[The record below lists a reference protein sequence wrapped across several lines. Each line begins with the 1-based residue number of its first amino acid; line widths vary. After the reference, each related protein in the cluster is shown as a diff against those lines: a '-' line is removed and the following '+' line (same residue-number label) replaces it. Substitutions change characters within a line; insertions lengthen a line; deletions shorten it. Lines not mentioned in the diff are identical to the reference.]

1 MKGKETIKKGLMIL
15 FIVVQSLFLVFSI
28 LLIVLLIT
36 LYSKLRS
43 YLMLSV
49 KPLLI
54 SLSISS
60 LYVLLP
66 VIGILIIVR
75 HRITYTFLY
84 IVMVLLLMN
93 FDILLVSME
102 YNMVKNTPGYTD
114 KAWDKLSNEQ
124 REHVQT
130 KLGCCGF
137 RDRND
142 RSVGDC
148 ENVGCRDVFLGI
160 VEGVKNKSER
170 FLIGVFALK
179 SLSLALVAMMS
190 MRKKRNKH
198 KNRRKTDKKSGGTSD
213 RKVSVEPAKWFWEK

>member
-1 MKGKETIKKGLMIL
+1 MKGKETVKKGLMIL
-15 FIVVQSLFLVFSI
+15 FVIVQSLFLIFSV

-54 SLSISS
+54 SLSIS
-60 LYVLLP
+60 LMYVFLP
-66 VIGILIIVR
+66 VIGMLIVMR
-75 HRITYTFLY
+75 RRNTYTFLY
-84 IVMVLLLMN
+84 IIMVLMLMN

-102 YNMVKNTPGYTD
+102 YSMVKNTPGYTD
-114 KAWDKLSNEQ
+114 RAWDKLSNEQ

-137 RDRND
+137 RDKND
-142 RSVGDC
+142 RSVGECD
-148 ENVGCRDVFLGI
+148 NVGCRDVFLGI

-179 SLSLALVAMMS
+179 SLSLALVAMLS

-198 KNRRKTDKKSGGTSD
+198 KSKPKMDKKSGGEPG
-213 RKVSVEPAKWFWEK
+213 RRVSVDQAKWFWEK